1 MEVQISL
8 IPEYKE
14 VSMDFVNTYE
24 KDGIVTLSL
33 NRGKVNPL
41 NGDVVDEILSS
52 LKAIEGDST
61 VNAIIF
67 TGQGKFFSF
76 GFDVPEL
83 LTYSREAFSEFLS
96 KFTNLYSYMFL
107 YPKPIIAALNGH
119 TIAGGCMLALA
130 CDRRIII
137 SEKAKMSLNEI
148 DLGVPIFAGITE
160 ILRFCVGSRNATD
173 ILYSGTLYSPEQAY
187 SIGLV
192 DDVVSADDLTDV
204 ATKAASDLGHK
215 PYPAFA
221 GLKSLLRKPI
231 LENIEQREKA
241 SITKFVD
248 IWYSDSTIDI
258 LEKVKIY

>member
-1 MEVQISL
+1 
-8 IPEYKE
+8 
-14 VSMDFVNTYE
+14 MDFVNTHE

-33 NRGKVNPL
+33 IRGKVNPL
-41 NGDVVDEILSS
+41 NGDVVEEILSS
-52 LKAIEGDST
+52 LKTLEDDSA
-61 VNAIIF
+61 VNAVIF

-83 LTYSREAFSEFLS
+83 LTYSREAFSDFLA

-130 CDRRIII
+130 CDRRIMVSGKPKI
-137 SEKAKMSLNEI
+137 SLNEV

-160 ILRFCVGSRNATD
+160 ILRFCVGSRNATE

-187 SIGLV
+187 SLGLV
-192 DDVVSADDLTDV
+192 DEVVSADDLTG
-204 ATKAASDLGHK
+204 AANKAASDLGNK
-215 PYPAFA
+215 PWSAFA

-231 LENIEQREKA
+231 LEDIEQREKA
-241 SITKFVD
+241 SIKRFVK
-248 IWYSDSTIDI
+248 IWYSDSTRDI
-258 LEKVKIY
+258 IEKVKIY

>member
-1 MEVQISL
+1 
-8 IPEYKE
+8 
-14 VSMDFVNTYE
+14 MDFVNTHE

-41 NGDVVDEILSS
+41 NGDVVDEILGS
-52 LKAIEGDST
+52 LKDIESDSA
-61 VNAIIF
+61 VKAVIL

-83 LTYSREAFSEFLS
+83 FTYSREAFSDFLA

-119 TIAGGCMLALA
+119 TIAGGCMLALT

-137 SEKAKMSLNEI
+137 SEKAKMSLNEV
-148 DLGVPIFAGITE
+148 DLGVPIFVGITE
-160 ILRFCVGSRNATD
+160 ILRFCVGSRIATE

-187 SIGLV
+187 SLGLV
-192 DDVVSADDLTDV
+192 DEVVSTDDLTD
-204 ATKAASDLGHK
+204 AANKAASDLASK

-231 LENIEQREKA
+231 LTEIAQGENE
-241 SITKFVD
+241 SIKEFVD
-248 IWYSDSTIDI
+248 IWYSDSTRAI
-258 LEKVKIY
+258 LKDVKIY

>member
-1 MEVQISL
+1 
-8 IPEYKE
+8 
-14 VSMDFVNTYE
+14 MDFVITQE

-41 NGDVVDEILSS
+41 NGNVVDDVFSS
-52 LKAIEGDST
+52 LKDIEGDSA
-61 VNAIIF
+61 VKAVIL

-83 LTYSREAFSEFLS
+83 LTYSREAFSDFLA
-96 KFTNLYSYMFL
+96 KFTNLYSNMFL

-148 DLGVPIFAGITE
+148 DLGVPIFVGITE
-160 ILRFCVGSRNATD
+160 ILRFCVGSRNATE
-173 ILYSGTLYSPEQAY
+173 ILYSGALYSAEEAY
-187 SIGLV
+187 SLGLV
-192 DDVVSADDLTDV
+192 DEVVNAEDLTDA

-215 PYPAFA
+215 PWPAFA
-221 GLKSLLRKPI
+221 GIKSLLRRPI
-231 LENIEQREKA
+231 LSEIAQRENE
-241 SITKFVD
+241 SIKEFVD
-248 IWYSDSTIDI
+248 IWYSDSTRAI
-258 LEKVKIY
+258 LKDVKIY

>member
-1 MEVQISL
+1 MN
-8 IPEYKE
+8 
-14 VSMDFVNTYE
+14 FVNIDE
-24 KDGIVTLSL
+24 QDGIFTLSL

-52 LKAIEGDST
+52 LKDIEDDSA
-61 VNAIIF
+61 VKAVIL

-83 LTYSREAFSEFLS
+83 LTYSREAFSDFLS

-107 YPKPIIAALNGH
+107 YPKPILAALNGH
-119 TIAGGCMLALA
+119 AIAGGCMLALA

-148 DLGVPIFAGITE
+148 DLGVPIFVGITE
-160 ILRFCVGSRNATD
+160 ILRFCVGSRIATE

-187 SIGLV
+187 SLGLV
-192 DDVVSADDLTDV
+192 DEIVGTDDLIS
-204 ATKAASDLGHK
+204 AANKAASDLGLK
-215 PYPAFA
+215 PYSAFA
-221 GLKSLLRKPI
+221 GIKSLLRKPI
-231 LENIEQREKA
+231 LEGISQKENE
-241 SITKFVD
+241 SIKRFVD
-248 IWYSDSTIDI
+248 IWYSDSTRDI